1 MSKAAYYL
9 PLVFACV
16 ACNTLAQISLKAGLR
31 EIGYIDFNIGKII
44 NTSFQLFK
52 SPFILV
58 GFISYAL
65 SLIFWIACLSRVEVS
80 FVYPLTSLGYVFTA
94 LIGFML
100 FQEDLN
106 SVRLLGILIIML
118 GVYVVSTS

>member
-1 MSKAAYYL
+1 MNKAAYYL

-31 EIGYIDFNIGKII
+31 EIGYIDFNIVKVI
-44 NTSFQLFK
+44 NTSFQLLK

-58 GFISYAL
+58 GFIAYAL

-80 FVYPLTSLGYVFTA
+80 FAYPLTSLGYVFTA
-94 LIGFML
+94 FIGFML

-106 SVRLLGILIIML
+106 SVRLLGIIIIMV
-118 GVYVVSTS
+118 GVYIVSIS